1 MPVGHPRFRSSIS
14 PASQTLSN
22 ILRLADPP
30 FFFSFP
36 FPLFFFSPL
45 FDFCSLS
52 LFTHAFIPFHSRF
65 VPSKKINATQWTLIA
80 HMPPAVTEKL
90 AKVTYIDNEPEFR
103 WALLQD
109 QMAFDKL
116 HEGVKKF
123 AEDGET
129 LKKVLRTKLQGA

>member
-1 MPVGHPRFRSSIS
+1 
-14 PASQTLSN
+14 
-22 ILRLADPP
+22 
-30 FFFSFP
+30 
-36 FPLFFFSPL
+36 
-45 FDFCSLS
+45 
-52 LFTHAFIPFHSRF
+52 
-65 VPSKKINATQWTLIA
+65 
-80 HMPPAVTEKL
+80 MPPAVTEKL